1 MYSFFF
7 QSKVKF
13 DLKKILSSNNQITFH
28 SFFRQAF
35 AFFVFFLLSMF
46 VYVIRPEGFKYD
58 LCENGT
64 QTDDGSGLCMTFSG
78 NVTSLDFSNATT
90 SSILANLSLLE
101 TEVALQTS
109 SPLDGK
115 STLKLIILNG
125 LIINNHG
132 ENIS

>member
-1 MYSFFF
+1 MQFFDFFF
-7 QSKVKF
+7 ELKNNLVK
-13 DLKKILSSNNQITFH
+13 IISSNTLITIH

-46 VYVIRPEGFKYD
+46 VYVVRPEGFKYD

-64 QTDDGSGLCMTFSG
+64 QIDDGSGLCMTFSG
-78 NVTSLDFSNATT
+78 NATTLDFSNATT

-101 TEVALQTS
+101 TEVASQTS

-115 STLKLIILNG
+115 SISRVIKLNSAKI
-125 LIINNHG
+125 
-132 ENIS
+132 